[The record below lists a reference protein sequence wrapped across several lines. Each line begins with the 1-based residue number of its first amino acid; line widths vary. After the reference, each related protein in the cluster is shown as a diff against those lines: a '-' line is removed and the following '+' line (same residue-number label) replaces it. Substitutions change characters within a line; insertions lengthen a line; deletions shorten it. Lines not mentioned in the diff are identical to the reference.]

1 MFRECRHI
9 KAGGRK
15 CEAPALKGMPYCY
28 FHDRL
33 HRAIHQKKS
42 APIASFDLPPVE
54 DRASVQ
60 IALSQVV
67 RALAAGR
74 MDPHRAGRMIYDLQ
88 VALQFAPTTFNYA
101 ASDSVQSLTRS
112 EDGDDLAP
120 EEFNCS
126 ESDSCQACPYYDEC
140 DHPVIGDKED
150 EEEGDDEDSDDD
162 DEDNDEENED
172 DEDEPGTAELI
183 NDLKYIQSIEKQLQA
198 EK

>member
-15 CEAPALKGMPYCY
+15 CEAPALKGMPCCY

-33 HRAIHQKKS
+33 HRAIHQTKS

-67 RALAAGR
+67 RALAAR
-74 MDPHRAGRMIYDLQ
+74 RMIYALQ
-88 VALQFAPTTFNYA
+88 VTLQFAPTTSNYA
-101 ASDSVQSLTRS
+101 DSDSVQSLSRS

-126 ESDSCQACPYYDEC
+126 ESGSCQTCPYYDEC
-140 DHPVIGDKED
+140 DHPVIGDRDD
-150 EEEGDDEDSDDD
+150 EEEDEDEDSDDD
-162 DEDNDEENED
+162 DDVEDNDEENED
-172 DEDEPGTAELI
+172 DEDEPGTEELI
-183 NDLKYIQSIEKQLQA
+183 NDLKYIQSIEKQLQP